1 MPVQLL
7 QHNLDVLYETW
18 ISGPLMAE
26 DRVAGI
32 LMENKNGRSAYKAF
46 CIVDC
51 TADADLVFRAGG
63 HCHIVILIL
72 LPC

>member
-1 MPVQLL
+1 
-7 QHNLDVLYETW
+7 
-18 ISGPLMAE
+18 MAE

-72 LPC
+72 LHC